1 MITAKSIMNSN
12 PESCTLDT
20 PIQDIM
26 KQFSANNTDYIL
38 VLDGEQRLQGIVT
51 ESDLIDQQANLH
63 VPTAI
68 AVLDMVIP
76 FGEEKFEQEMK
87 RLEALTAEG
96 LMSTGLETVS
106 PDTSLNDLATLMSDA
121 NVHHLPVINGDAVEG
136 LVSKH
141 DVVKALASR

>member
-1 MITAKSIMNSN
+1 MITAKTIMNTN
-12 PESCTLDT
+12 PEHCTLDT
-20 PIQDIM
+20 PIQTIIQ
-26 KQFSANNTDYIL
+26 QFSDKKNDYIL
-38 VLDGEQRLQGIVT
+38 VLDDEQRLQGMIT

-63 VPTAI
+63 IPTAI

-96 LMSTGLETVS
+96 LMTTDLKTVS
-106 PDTSLNDLATLMSDA
+106 PETSLHDLASLMSD
-121 NVHHLPVINGDAVEG
+121 NHVHHLPVIDGDSVEG

-141 DVVKALASR
+141 DLIKAFASG